1 MNIISYMI
9 IGIISTMGGM
19 IAINLL
25 VDGKKRKK
33 YNNFKTAFTFFIVG
47 IFVHLGLQY
56 MKLDELY
63 CDKQCIL
70 RQTTV

>member
-9 IGIISTMGGM
+9 IGSISTMGGM

-25 VDGKKRKK
+25 VNSEKRKK
-33 YNNFKTAFTFFIVG
+33 YNNLKTAFTFFIVG
-47 IFVHLGLQY
+47 ILVHLCVQY

-70 RQTTV
+70 RQK